1 MSRRL
6 RDYLAYVA
14 LLLGVVSVSQSVGR
28 VQLKFDGA
36 DEVNKVS
43 FNKITYT
50 FNNSI
55 YVSRVKKSLP
65 IACHNFNIREK
76 EGKHRIQG
84 IP

>member
-36 DEVNKVS
+36 DEVNKES
-43 FNKITYT
+43 FNKI
-50 FNNSI
+50 F
-55 YVSRVKKSLP
+55 
-65 IACHNFNIREK
+65 
-76 EGKHRIQG
+76 
-84 IP
+84 